1 MAKLVIKVLGVIF
14 LVLFLIYLFYS
25 PRLKFDVLENP
36 NKTVSTN
43 HSDQTPKM
51 HNTTEN
57 PAPKE
62 GVGTWIGKDIDTLTD
77 KFGQASRTY
86 PFRGHYMN
94 YVFKKDNQYYIVSTK
109 KHKIKSVYAT
119 GNKAN
124 VAPLKINE
132 SASRIFENTSIN
144 PDPSIKVDG
153 QRYNFEL
160 SDEDIKTQT
169 LIKYGNVYAQVY
181 VDQQSNQIMGI
192 RFLDKEALAF
202 LKPYPLANETEEDDK
217 GDNFD
222 NAQKYKLPYEQNPNQ
237 LMTLYEITNEMREL
251 KNIKPLKVN
260 SDIAHIASVNLY
272 EATGSNDV
280 EFTEDALK
288 SQLSN
293 ENISFTTT
301 SQNVGYDF
309 DDVPTLIHSW
319 MNSDMHRSR
328 MLNTKYEEMGGEVM
342 KDYYSLIFLEK

>member
-1 MAKLVIKVLGVIF
+1 MAKLIIKVLGVIF

-43 HSDQTPKM
+43 HSEQAPKT
-51 HNTTEN
+51 HNTSEN
-57 PAPKE
+57 PSPKE
-62 GVGTWIGKDIDTLTD
+62 GVGTWIGKDIDDLTD

-86 PFRGHYMN
+86 PFKGHYMN
-94 YVFKKDNQYYIVSTK
+94 YVFKKDEQYYIISTK
-109 KHKIKSVYAT
+109 ENKIKSVYAT
-119 GNKAN
+119 GSKAN

-132 SASRIFENTSIN
+132 SASHIFENTSIN
-144 PDPSIKVDG
+144 PDPSIKVNG
-153 QRYNFEL
+153 QSYNFEL

-202 LKPYPLANETEEDDK
+202 LKPYPLANESDDNYNEEDFDRAK
-217 GDNFD
+217 KDN
-222 NAQKYKLPYEQNPNQ
+222 LPYEQNPNQ
-237 LMTLYEITNEMREL
+237 LMTLYEITNEMRKL

-293 ENISFTTT
+293 ENISFIST